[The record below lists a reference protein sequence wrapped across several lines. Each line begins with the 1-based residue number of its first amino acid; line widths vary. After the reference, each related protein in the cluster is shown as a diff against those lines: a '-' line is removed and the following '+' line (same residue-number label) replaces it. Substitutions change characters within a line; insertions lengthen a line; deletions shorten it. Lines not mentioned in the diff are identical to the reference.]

1 MNRDKEIKV
10 HNDSNLNIWK
20 MSKKPPNRRGISFE
34 VGAQLEARDS
44 LKNWYSASIE
54 KIDYDEEKVLIH
66 YRQWS
71 HRYDEWF
78 DWDSPYLRP
87 VERVQLRKEGLQAE
101 EGDPEFKVNDK
112 VFASWSDCRFYP
124 ARILAVNKDVLLP
137 PWFRHA
143 PWPVP
148 TKIHPVSTCFCPL
161 SLPACIPAFP
171 FKRHLNL
178 AYSLTGD
185 LIDATTYAVKFYDG
199 VIQTV
204 KSIHIKP
211 YKKIGKCKIEDKIV
225 EKSGG
230 KKETVKDDI
239 KHNGTDHTG
248 SHGNIKSKEV
258 SCNVQEKDQGIYRK
272 EVVKKVCFKRASHE
286 NSKWAKLK
294 AEMPINVKQESV
306 EHPKRIRLASDE
318 HSKKTRLFPDDH
330 FKRVRRVSVQHFKK
344 ARQVSKKYSKR
355 PWIVTEKHSKPILCT
370 SKEHCKNHETI
381 SQEISKRPHYTSEE
395 NSKRTVQVLEK
406 ACNRTKPVSE
416 KDPVKAKRALEE
428 EADPVKA
435 MRASEEEEEEDPIK
449 ARQTTEEKNPIR
461 ARQASEEKDSVRGR
475 RSSEGKDPV
484 RGRRC
489 SVEKDT
495 IRARQ
500 TTDGKDPVRVRQT
513 TDEKDPVRVRRALED
528 KNPLRSRRLSGEIS
542 RKAKNTSREDPRRA
556 ERALRKEPERANR
569 GEEPKRARR
578 FRLEDPKRTRRVLR
592 QGPKRTRRVLREGPK
607 GNRRVLRKCPK
618 GAKQVSRKDS
628 KGVRRGSQKTAKGA
642 RQVSQKGAKGARQL
656 SQQGLKETRRVLRD
670 GPKGVRQAS
679 QEGLKRARQFTRK
692 NTKVDRRE
700 TDTNYDN
707 CNNEFETKRKR
718 TTFKVVDDC
727 KILYKDAGFISK
739 IKPKVG
745 KGYVIRKRG
754 AGKVLSKNM
763 QDLNKDSLN
772 QKSEKKADK
781 REQEAGLV
789 LIKAATENDNG
800 SEESNEGSK
809 IDSKILK
816 QENTANDEKI
826 ADAPNGIIKGNF
838 KILDEK
844 SNKKMAEE
852 NLSTEMVEV
861 NIGKDLSNSQILA
874 VNRELKREEMLQHG
888 DARLPTVEHNANDCS
903 ISKAEI
909 PLEILKEE
917 NRELTNDGCQQK
929 IVKVEEV
936 AKIMKEKVEGSN
948 VEIRS
953 QQQEPS
959 QAREKKRRG
968 RPPLK
973 ESTGNQHGILELRK
987 RKITWR
993 TSVSSKRL
1001 KFEARTDSRRSSQIS
1016 VKEHDP
1022 RRRRSSRFSLN
1033 SSESED
1039 VKHTL
1044 ETVEN
1049 KPEIQVESGPKL
1061 PVATSQAQLMPEEVK
1076 NELPDLHQ
1084 ENADHLQVSVNE
1096 LKQQENEEKPKESS
1110 NVLKKTEPVQVFT
1123 ETSPVIKRHPSL
1135 PNPNKYSREP
1145 LYSGIKRT
1153 QDVLSTP
1160 ALAVDL
1166 DHNTFKC
1173 KVEDCLKSFRKAKL
1187 LHYHMKYY
1195 HGVDKAN
1202 EIDQSPK
1209 RNIHTRASEKQ
1220 AVQENHKRRRTIS
1233 SSLHIALHTTH
1244 GHLPNSQLNGKAA
1257 KVNDKRRTSA
1267 PPLVQMLNNHRPSLR
1282 EKSKENQLEK
1292 SNRKLQEKEKVAT
1305 EIIKEKEKF
1314 KEKKHRDFLR
1324 IKLKKKKKKKKKSKS
1339 EEDSLSNS
1347 STDSLFWSEE
1357 EFSQE
1362 VDVTTNPDED
1372 APDEDDQCHEIV
1384 RCICEVQ
1391 EENDFMIQCEECL
1404 CWQHGVC
1411 MGLLEHNVPE
1421 RYTCYICRDP
1431 PGQRQSLKYWY
1442 DKEWLSSGH
1451 MYGLPFLEENYSHQN
1466 GKKIAATH
1474 QLLGD
1479 VQKVIE
1485 VLNGLQLKISILHQ
1499 AHPDLKLWCQSW
1511 KHIDCKDKPR
1521 KKQPPLVREEN
1532 DDQERSMV
1540 CWSVEEVNVKPCIGP
1555 CIQESY
1561 ITSEHCYQKPRTY
1574 YPAME
1579 QRLVVETR
1587 GAELDD
1593 RTQIIRENVD
1603 DFLILDH
1610 GRYSR
1615 SMDQE
1620 RSRRSCESY
1629 LETTSLQEMEGDV
1642 SKKSFS
1648 EEEFSLN
1655 LEDGE
1660 VQQQWQINLLD
1671 HIEAVQDEVTHRMDF
1686 IEKELDVLES
1696 WLDYTGELEPPE
1708 PLARLPQLKHR
1719 IKQLLTELGKI
1730 QEIALCCST

>member
-1 MNRDKEIKV
+1 MAATSELKE
-10 HNDSNLNIWK
+10 SFPNLTRLAHIGLV
-20 MSKKPPNRRGISFE
+20 STAECER
-34 VGAQLEARDS
+34 
-44 LKNWYSASIE
+44 YSASIE

-124 ARILAVNKDVLLP
+124 ARILAVNKD
-137 PWFRHA
+137 A
-143 PWPVP
+143 
-148 TKIHPVSTCFCPL
+148 
-161 SLPACIPAFP
+161 
-171 FKRHLNL
+171 
-178 AYSLTGD
+178 
-185 LIDATTYAVKFYDG
+185 TYAVKFYDG

-973 ESTGNQHGILELRK
+973 
-987 RKITWR
+987 
-993 TSVSSKRL
+993 
-1001 KFEARTDSRRSSQIS
+1001 A
-1016 VKEHDP
+1016 
-1022 RRRRSSRFSLN
+1022 
-1033 SSESED
+1033 
-1039 VKHTL
+1039 
-1044 ETVEN
+1044 
-1049 KPEIQVESGPKL
+1049 
-1061 PVATSQAQLMPEEVK
+1061 SQAQLMPEEVK

-1123 ETSPVIKRHPSL
+1123 ET
-1135 PNPNKYSREP
+1135 

-1233 SSLHIALHTTH
+1233 SSLL
-1244 GHLPNSQLNGKAA
+1244 
-1257 KVNDKRRTSA
+1257 
-1267 PPLVQMLNNHRPSLR
+1267 
-1282 EKSKENQLEK
+1282 
-1292 SNRKLQEKEKVAT
+1292 
-1305 EIIKEKEKF
+1305 KEKEKF

-1485 VLNGLQLKISILHQ
+1485 VLNGLQLKISILQSQ